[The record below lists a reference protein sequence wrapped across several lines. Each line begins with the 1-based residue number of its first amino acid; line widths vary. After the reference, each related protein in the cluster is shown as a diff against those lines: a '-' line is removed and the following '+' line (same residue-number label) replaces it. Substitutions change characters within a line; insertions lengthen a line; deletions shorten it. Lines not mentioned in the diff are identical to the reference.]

1 MKSGAL
7 YALLT
12 VSLRSQNTSYS
23 QSRCL
28 PHLRGK
34 TNHTGWLGGAGYVRF
49 TWGLWT
55 YGVSWGCCEG
65 KPPSPLLPRS
75 IKTKKKPLAASVN
88 RDASAIKPSHYSR
101 PSRKPWGN
109 LGQKQEAHRL
119 AVSPPQPPQMAHL
132 GRLRIKKPGMSAP
145 ESWGADQRKGM
156 VSVSLDPR
164 IFSYTPKC

>member
-34 TNHTGWLGGAGYVRF
+34 TNHTGWLAGVGYVRF
-49 TWGLWT
+49 TGGLWT
-55 YGVSWGCCEG
+55 YGVSRGCCEG

-75 IKTKKKPLAASVN
+75 IEKKRPLAASVD
-88 RDASAIKPSHYSR
+88 RDASAIKPSHYSH
-101 PSRKPWGN
+101 PSRKPGGN
-109 LGQKQEAHRL
+109 SGQKQEAHRL
-119 AVSPPQPPQMAHL
+119 AVSPLQPPQMGHL
-132 GRLRIKKPGMSAP
+132 GRLRMRKPGMSAP
-145 ESWGADQRKGM
+145 ES
-156 VSVSLDPR
+156 
-164 IFSYTPKC
+164 